1 MAYIITVEEATRGLF
16 AAWFMF
22 IRDKRAAQLLDNTY
36 MAAVK
41 SYWAA
46 VIVLPL
52 YMLGTTIE
60 FLNPSEDVRNFATL
74 AAEAGL
80 FNATVAEFCIFVL
93 CWFVA
98 WPLVLDRITPY
109 LDDECDEN
117 FFRYIAAY
125 NWMRVTYVLVGLL
138 FVALHFAHLIPES
151 SAAPVALTVLVVLW
165 SYHWFVLRH
174 ALGVN
179 GGTAALL
186 VAAEFMF
193 VTTIKALILAT
204 AL

>member
-1 MAYIITVEEATRGLF
+1 MAYIITVEEATRGIF

-22 IRDKRAAQLLDNTY
+22 LRDKRAALLLENTY

-46 VIVLPL
+46 LIVLPL

-60 FLNPSEDVRNFATL
+60 FLNPSDDVRNFAAL

-98 WPLVLDRITPY
+98 WPLVLDRIAPL
-109 LDDECDEN
+109 LDCDDN

-125 NWMRVTYVLVGLL
+125 NWMRVTYVLVGLC
-138 FVALHFAHLIPES
+138 FVTLHYAGLIP
-151 SAAPVALTVLVVLW
+151 AGVADAVALTVLLMLW

-179 GGTAALL
+179 GGFAGLL

-193 VTTIKALILAT
+193 VTTIKAVILAT
-204 AL
+204 AT

>member
-1 MAYIITVEEATRGLF
+1 VAYIITVEEATRGIF

-22 IRDKRAAQLLDNTY
+22 LRDKRAALLLENTY

-46 VIVLPL
+46 LIVLPL

-60 FLNPSEDVRNFATL
+60 FLNPSNDIRNFAAL

-109 LDDECDEN
+109 LEDCDGN

-125 NWMRVTYVLVGLL
+125 NWMRVTYVLVGLA
-138 FVALHFAHLIPES
+138 FVALHFAGLIPAG
-151 SAAPVALTVLVVLW
+151 AADAVALTVLMVLW
-165 SYHWFVLRH
+165 SYRWFVLRH

-179 GGTAALL
+179 GGYAALL
-186 VAAEFMF
+186 VAAEFLF
-193 VTTIKALILAT
+193 VTMVKALILAT

>member
-1 MAYIITVEEATRGLF
+1 MAYIITVDEATRGIF

-22 IRDKRAAQLLDNTY
+22 LRDKRAALLLENTY

-46 VIVLPL
+46 LIVLPL

-60 FLNPSEDVRNFATL
+60 FLSPSDDIRNFAAL

-109 LDDECDEN
+109 LENSDGN

-125 NWMRVTYVLVGLL
+125 NWMRVTYVLVGLI
-138 FVALHFAHLIPES
+138 FVTLHFAGLIP
-151 SAAPVALTVLVVLW
+151 AAAADAVALTVLLVLW

-179 GGTAALL
+179 GGYAALL

-193 VTTIKALILAT
+193 FTTVKALILAT